1 MNHDIHP
8 ATERGAPAPTPD
20 QQHLGSETQESISRR
35 DKRHGRLDDD
45 RDNDRDGLQY
55 DSFLRIIRR

>member
-8 ATERGAPAPTPD
+8 ATERAGPAPTPD
-20 QQHLGSETQESISRR
+20 QQHLGSETSETTPRR
-35 DKRHGRLDDD
+35 DKRHGRLDD
-45 RDNDRDGLQY
+45 DRDGLQY